1 MMRRALQAAVLIGAL
16 VLTSGCAV
24 IDHAGAAATVGSAR
38 YSEEQLASDAAR
50 LDKALGNQAK
60 PATQDVINRNLI
72 TIWIGDQV
80 MQKAVAA
87 NHLVEDKVAI
97 GKLHRTLVNQVGG
110 AQALDAFVASRGV
123 APNMVWMVLR
133 NSVYT
138 TDLGAK
144 LIGGTD
150 TTAQDSAAGAYLTKL
165 AATMSIEVAPRFGKW
180 DGASMAAVANPADL
194 SKAASAK

>member
-1 MMRRALQAAVLIGAL
+1 MRRALQAAVLIGAL

-24 IDHAGAAATVGSAR
+24 ISHAGAAATVGDAR
-38 YSEEQLASDAAR
+38 YSEDQLASDAAR
-50 LDKALGNQAK
+50 LDKALGTQAQ
-60 PATQDVINRNLI
+60 PATPDAINRNLI
-72 TIWIGDQV
+72 TIWIGDQI
-80 MQKAVAA
+80 MQKAVAK
-87 NHLVEDKVAI
+87 NHLVENKVAI

-110 AQALDAFVASRGV
+110 AAALDGFVASRGV

-150 TTAQDSAAGAYLTKL
+150 TTAQDAAAGAYLTKL
-165 AATMSIEVAPRFGKW
+165 AATMSIDVAPRFGKW
-180 DGASMAAVANPADL
+180 DAAKMAAVANATDL
-194 SKAASAK
+194 SKVAPAA